1 MKGEYGDIIM
11 MKENSLD
18 KSIEIISI
26 RVKEKLEMFYPT
38 KNTLYINKGKLIMAG
53 EVSKN
58 GINDFDNLV
67 MKYTIKSKDRIY
79 NSCVEKG

>member
-1 MKGEYGDIIM
+1 M

>member
-1 MKGEYGDIIM
+1 MKGVYGDIIM